1 MTEYHTV
8 RYERRDGIATIT
20 LARPDKRNAMNRG
33 MFAEVADAATEA
45 GNDPE
50 VFGVLVAGE
59 GASFCAGIDL
69 ALLAEFGTL
78 AALPG
83 SEFRSFVREAQRPY
97 IALSGLEKPTLAAV
111 QGHALGAGFQLALA
125 CDLRVVARGA
135 SLALLETRY
144 GIIPDLGGMHAL
156 ARIVGPARAK
166 ELVWTARTVGAEEA
180 ERIGLA
186 NRVADPGR
194 LRDEAEALLREVLA
208 HSPVAVAQSK
218 ILIDRSSETSLE
230 DELDREAQA
239 QTVCVQ
245 SEDHRE
251 AVAAFF
257 EKRAP
262 GFKGR

>member
-33 MFAEVADAATEA
+33 MFAEVADVATEA

-50 VFGVLVAGE
+50 VFGVIVAGE

-69 ALLAEFGTL
+69 TLLAEFGTL

-97 IALSGLEKPTLAAV
+97 VALSGLEKPTLAAV

-186 NRVADPGR
+186 NRVADPDR